1 MLDNIYFQMSKIRIF
16 EETLSNYYKFQ
27 NMRSPIHLSIGQE
40 LSPSIFSQLITS
52 KDKVFSTHRN
62 HAHYLAFGG
71 IINDMLLELYSKSG
85 GPTDGRGGSM
95 HLFHKN
101 KNLML
106 SSPIVGS
113 SIPIGVG
120 YALSEKISNTDSIS
134 IVYMGEAATEEGVFH
149 ESVNLSSIFEI
160 PVLFICENNFF
171 SVYTYIEDRQKKID
185 RNYENFYGIKEF
197 KIKTGN
203 IMTNLSVSKKAF
215 EYVKKSKKPAILN
228 LNTYRFIEH
237 CGPSQDDHLNYRNKN
252 ELQFWRKQDP
262 LINIKK
268 YIDKSNLK
276 KIDKKIDRFHK
287 KIIKNFEKFEKTNT
301 NIINKFKKIDIY
313 AK

>member
-1 MLDNIYFQMSKIRIF
+1 MLNKIYFEISKIRIF
-16 EETLSNYYKFQ
+16 EETLSKYYKYQ

-40 LSPSIFSQLITS
+40 LSPSIFSQLVTP
-52 KDKVFSTHRN
+52 KDKIFSTHRN

-71 IINDMLLELYSKSG
+71 SINDILLELYSRAG

-120 YALSEKISNTDSIS
+120 YALSEKISNKDSIS
-134 IVYMGEAATEEGVFH
+134 IIYLGEAATEEGAFH
-149 ESVNLSSIFEI
+149 ESINLSTTFQI

-171 SVYTYIEDRQKKID
+171 SVYTHIKDRQKKINK
-185 RNYENFYGIKEF
+185 NYENFYGIKEF

-203 IMTNLSVSKKAF
+203 ILKNLSVSKKAF

-237 CGPSQDDHLNYRNKN
+237 CGPHQDDHLNYRNKN
-252 ELQFWRKQDP
+252 EQQFWKKQDP

-268 YIDKSNLK
+268 YLNKSNLI
-276 KIDKKIDRFHK
+276 KIDKKIEIFNNE
-287 KIIKNFEKFEKTNT
+287 IIKKFKKFEKTNS
-301 NIINKFKKIDIY
+301 NIVNKFKKIDIY